1 MSRNERLGRVAR
13 FSVLYPFTQQAAR
26 ITKAKKRYLFCI
38 VLTYQYLCPAIL
50 QSDKKE
56 FMIRKA
62 NKGDIQ
68 RIIELLHQVNMVHHV
83 LRPDLFKPY
92 TTKYN
97 EQELEVMLDDD
108 SKPIFVNDEGAVLG
122 YAFCQITEVK
132 GDQLLE
138 DIKTLYIDDICVDE
152 NARGKHVGK
161 ALYEYVRDYA
171 KTIGCNNITLN
182 VWEGN
187 EPALHF
193 YKNMG
198 MQVQKTTM
206 EIIL

>member
-1 MSRNERLGRVAR
+1 
-13 FSVLYPFTQQAAR
+13 
-26 ITKAKKRYLFCI
+26 
-38 VLTYQYLCPAIL
+38 
-50 QSDKKE
+50 
-56 FMIRKA
+56 MIRKA
-62 NKGDIQ
+62 SNKDIH

-83 LRPDLFKPY
+83 IRPDLFKPH

-97 EQELEVMLDDD
+97 EQELEAMFKDN
-108 SKPIFVNDEGAVLG
+108 SKPVFVYDDGDVLG
-122 YAFCQITEVK
+122 YAFCQLTEVK
-132 GDQLLE
+132 DHLLLE
-138 DIKTLYIDDICVDE
+138 DNKSLYIDDICVDE
-152 NARGKHVGK
+152 KARGKHVGK

-171 KTIGCNNITLN
+171 RSIGCHNITLN

-187 EPALHF
+187 NPAISF

>member
-1 MSRNERLGRVAR
+1 
-13 FSVLYPFTQQAAR
+13 
-26 ITKAKKRYLFCI
+26 
-38 VLTYQYLCPAIL
+38 
-50 QSDKKE
+50 
-56 FMIRKA
+56 MIRKA
-62 NKGDIQ
+62 AKEDIQ

-83 LRPDLFKPY
+83 IRPDLFKPH

-97 EQELEVMLDDD
+97 EQELEAMLDDD
-108 SKPIFVNDEGAVLG
+108 SKPIFVFDDGMVSG

-132 GDQLLE
+132 NNQLLE

-161 ALYEYVRDYA
+161 ALYEHVLEYA
-171 KTIGCNNITLN
+171 KSIACNNITLN

-187 EPALHF
+187 EPAQRF
-193 YKNMG
+193 YRNMG

>member
-1 MSRNERLGRVAR
+1 M
-13 FSVLYPFTQQAAR
+13 T
-26 ITKAKKRYLFCI
+26 
-38 VLTYQYLCPAIL
+38 
-50 QSDKKE
+50 
-56 FMIRKA
+56 RKA
-62 NKGDIQ
+62 SNKDIH

-83 LRPDLFKPY
+83 IRPDLFKPH

-97 EQELEVMLDDD
+97 EQELEAMFKDN
-108 SKPIFVNDEGAVLG
+108 SKPVFVYDDGDVLG
-122 YAFCQITEVK
+122 YAFCQLTEVK
-132 GDQLLE
+132 DHLLLE
-138 DIKTLYIDDICVDE
+138 DNKSLYIDDICVDE
-152 NARGKHVGK
+152 KARGKHVGK

-171 KTIGCNNITLN
+171 RSIGCHNITLN

-187 EPALHF
+187 NPAISF

>member
-1 MSRNERLGRVAR
+1 
-13 FSVLYPFTQQAAR
+13 
-26 ITKAKKRYLFCI
+26 
-38 VLTYQYLCPAIL
+38 
-50 QSDKKE
+50 
-56 FMIRKA
+56 MIRKA
-62 NKGDIQ
+62 NKEDIK

-83 LRPDLFKPY
+83 IRPDLFKPH

-97 EQELEVMLDDD
+97 EQELEVMLNV
-108 SKPIFVNDEGAVLG
+108 SNKPIFVYDDGDVRG

-132 GDQLLE
+132 DDQLLE

-152 NARGKHVGK
+152 NARGKHIGK

-171 KTIGCNNITLN
+171 KSIGCKNITLN

-187 EPALHF
+187 EPALRF
-193 YKNMG
+193 YRNMG

-206 EIIL
+206 EIILT